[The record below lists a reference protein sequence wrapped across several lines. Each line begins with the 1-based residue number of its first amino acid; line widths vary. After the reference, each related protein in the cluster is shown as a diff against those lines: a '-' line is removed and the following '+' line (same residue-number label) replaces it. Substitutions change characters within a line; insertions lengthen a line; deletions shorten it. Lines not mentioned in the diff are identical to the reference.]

1 METQVQT
8 LDMRWHDTPVSLPDS
23 FLEHV
28 VLQVT
33 CIELQ
38 KKAAHTAHLSSF
50 VHMTIRE

>member
-1 METQVQT
+1 METQVQM

-50 VHMTIRE
+50 VHVTIRE

>member
-1 METQVQT
+1 MEIQVQT

>member
-1 METQVQT
+1 METQAQM
-8 LDMRWHDTPVSLPDS
+8 LDMRWHDTLVSLPDS

-33 CIELQ
+33 YRFAE
-38 KKAAHTAHLSSF
+38 KAAQTAHLSSF